1 MPRILLVTP
10 VAKERDAL
18 LERFAAAGCAAERLR
33 ARVDAFWIADLS
45 TVCAAAGHG
54 KAQFALTT
62 QHLIDAHGPFH
73 AVVAAGAAGALSP
86 TLRPGDVVL
95 GTEAVE
101 HDYKPRFHGVG
112 PPPRHATS
120 AALREAILHAQPPE
134 PPVRLHCGPIA
145 SGDEDIVGAARAQA
159 LRALTGALCV
169 AWEGAGGARA
179 AAFSGLPYVE
189 LRTVTDAT
197 DEGAADSYRGHLA
210 DAVGNLG
217 TVLLPW
223 LQAYTAG
230 GGAPG

>member
-10 VAKERDAL
+10 VAKEREAL
-18 LERFAAAGCAAERLR
+18 LKRFAAAGYTAEQFH
-33 ARVDAFWIADLS
+33 ARVEAFWVAGLR

-62 QHLIDAHGPFH
+62 QHLIDAHGPFD

-120 AALREAILHAQPPE
+120 AALRAAILRAQPPE
-134 PPVRLHCGPIA
+134 SPVRLHRGPIA
-145 SGDEDIVGAARAQA
+145 SGDEDIVDAARAQA
-159 LRALTGALCV
+159 LQALTGALCV

-179 AAFSGLPYVE
+179 AAFSGIPYGE
-189 LRTVTDAT
+189 LRTVTDAA
-197 DEGAADSYRGHLA
+197 DEAAAASYRVHLV
-210 DAVGNLG
+210 DAIGNLG

-223 LQAYTAG
+223 LRAYASR